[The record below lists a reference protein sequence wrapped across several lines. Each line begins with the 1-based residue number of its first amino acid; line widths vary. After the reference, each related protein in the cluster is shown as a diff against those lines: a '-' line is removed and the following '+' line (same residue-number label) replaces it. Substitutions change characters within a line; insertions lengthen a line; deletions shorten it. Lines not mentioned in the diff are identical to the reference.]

1 MRWKLYTIQASQSRA
16 RREAEQGS
24 GEIQQE
30 NNMYQIQVICPL
42 MPIDTIDSIH
52 TIHAINL
59 LPLPLPALL
68 PLNSKRPQGLQVDA
82 PQCALLRGLEVD
94 PGHGAPR
101 DAAALERPQG
111 LEPPPR
117 AQAPP
122 AAPREARGPEVV
134 ALAGRVVEEVLGHD
148 ARQRVVPA
156 VQRAGAAVAV
166 AVEAG
171 HGLG

>member
-1 MRWKLYTIQASQSRA
+1 M
-16 RREAEQGS
+16 
-24 GEIQQE
+24 QE
-30 NNMYQIQVICPL
+30 TTCIKYKQICPL
-42 MPIDTIDSIH
+42 MPIDPIH
-52 TIHAINL
+52 TIHTIHPINL

-68 PLNSKRPQGLQVDA
+68 PLNSKRPQGLEVDA
-82 PQCALLRGLEVD
+82 PQRALLRGLEVD

-101 DAAALERPQG
+101 DAAALERPEG
-111 LEPPPR
+111 LEPPTR

-122 AAPREARGPEVV
+122 AAPAEAHGPEVV
-134 ALAGRVVEEVLGHD
+134 ALARRVVEEVLGDD
-148 ARQRVVPA
+148 ARQGVVPA